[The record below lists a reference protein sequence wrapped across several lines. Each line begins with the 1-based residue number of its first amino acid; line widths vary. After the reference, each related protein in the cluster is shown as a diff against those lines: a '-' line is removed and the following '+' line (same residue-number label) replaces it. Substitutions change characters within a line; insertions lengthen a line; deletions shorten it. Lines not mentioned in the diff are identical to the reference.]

1 MRLMNSYKK
10 ALIGY
15 VAVIAILFSGFWS
28 FVVAPHRQGLEMGVE
43 AAPASDLLPLENR
56 KFSDYSNA
64 YIPEITEHLTAA
76 RSGWLALW
84 TKNTELG
91 RPLYQIAGFG
101 SAYPP
106 SWIIAKLVDQPW
118 RFLTTVSLSF
128 CFMAGLFVLLFARE
142 RGLAPVA
149 GLVAGTSLATSPLFM
164 YWLTF
169 PMFPAVW
176 CWSAG
181 ALWAVTRLARRPDLV
196 GWGALA
202 FSGYSLL
209 MTAYPQPVV
218 FHAYLL
224 GGYGVY
230 LVYRQARNGRG
241 AVLTFVAM
249 AASALLVGAALTFPV
264 YRDMALLASESA
276 RVAPDP
282 AFFTVVLPTLNGLA
296 ELMRLVVLGT
306 VPDMFGRPVAPS
318 FPFAYD
324 GLSVTLVVVFFGVVA
339 LLTRLRTTWG
349 WWLAMVILCLLAF
362 VHPLY
367 AFGVQHL
374 GFHLS
379 RSTPL
384 GSVLLP
390 LTVITAFGV
399 DAMAKRPPHDPRSCA
414 VLVAGAVTLAVI
426 ASGVAY
432 GAAQQLSI
440 RWGVVAGMLAVA
452 ALLVSQYVRFRPVLV
467 MLAMASVIAMTSY
480 PLMLKQDSAQI
491 VTSSPLV
498 DKVRD
503 HLPPGSRYAV
513 VGPGVSV
520 LPPNL
525 NASVGLASVH
535 SYNSLSPTRYHT
547 FIRALGGQVQ
557 TYGRSNA
564 AIAPDYGDAM
574 FWMSNIGLI
583 LSAGQ
588 LVHDNLA
595 PVGEASGVR
604 LYQVVSRMGEA
615 SQLFPP
621 RLDGGAN
628 AWRIPDPRSLPRHAP
643 VKLLDRGD
651 VLEFEVTPS
660 VPSVLLLS
668 QKFHRDWHARVYT
681 RGGWRSA
688 QTAEINGIFQGVML
702 PLETLRVRLDFKP
715 FARHAWM
722 AHAFWFLLLLLAG
735 VRSWQAHRQQALES
749 A

>member
-1 MRLMNSYKK
+1 M
-10 ALIGY
+10 
-15 VAVIAILFSGFWS
+15 
-28 FVVAPHRQGLEMGVE
+28 E
-43 AAPASDLLPLENR
+43 ATPASVLLPLENR

-91 RPLYQIAGFG
+91 RPIYQISGFG

-106 SWIIAKLVDQPW
+106 SWIIGKLVDQPW

-149 GLVAGTSLATSPLFM
+149 GLVAGTSLATSPLLM

-230 LVYRQARNGRG
+230 LVHRQVRNGRG
-241 AVLTFVAM
+241 AVLTFVAL
-249 AASALLVGAALTFPV
+249 ASSALLVGAALTFPV
-264 YRDMALLASESA
+264 YRDLALLASESA

-282 AFFTVVLPTLNGLA
+282 AFFTVVLPTLNDLA

-306 VPDMFGRPVAPS
+306 VPEIFGHPVTPS
-318 FPFAYD
+318 FPLAYA
-324 GLSVTLVVVFFGVVA
+324 GLSVTLVVVFFGAVA

-349 WWLAMVILCLLAF
+349 WWLAIVILCLLAF

-384 GSVLLP
+384 GSILLP
-390 LTVITAFGV
+390 LTVITAYGV
-399 DAMAKRPPHDPRSCA
+399 DAMVKRPPHEPRSRA
-414 VLVAGAVTLAVI
+414 ALVAGALTLAVI
-426 ASGVAY
+426 SFGVAY
-432 GAAQQLSI
+432 AAAQQLSI
-440 RWGVVAGMLAVA
+440 RWGVVTGMLAVA
-452 ALLVSQYVRFRPVLV
+452 ALLVSLYLRFRPILV
-467 MLAMASVIAMTSY
+467 MLALASVIAMTSY
-480 PLMLKQDSAQI
+480 PLMLKQDAAQI

-513 VGPGVSV
+513 VEPGVSV

-535 SYNSLSPTRYHT
+535 SYNSLSPTRYHAL
-547 FIRALGGQVQ
+547 IRALGGQVQ
-557 TYGRSNA
+557 TYGRSNT
-564 AIAPDYGDAM
+564 AIAPDYSAAM

-583 LSAGQ
+583 LSPRQ

-595 PVGEASGVR
+595 PLGESSGVR

-615 SQLFPP
+615 LQVFPP
-621 RLDGGAN
+621 RLDGEAN

-643 VKLLDRGD
+643 NKLLDRGD

-668 QKFHRDWHARVYT
+668 QKFHRDWHARVYN

-688 QTAEINGIFQGVML
+688 QTAEINGIFQGVIL
-702 PLETLRVRLDFKP
+702 PSETFRVRLDFKP
-715 FARHAWM
+715 FARHAWL
-722 AHAFWFLLLLLAG
+722 AHAFWFYCSCWRASGSGRHIDNKLWKAHEKGEPHHPIQLASHDRQRALLHCRG
-735 VRSWQAHRQQALES
+735 PFQWQSGR
-749 A
+749 